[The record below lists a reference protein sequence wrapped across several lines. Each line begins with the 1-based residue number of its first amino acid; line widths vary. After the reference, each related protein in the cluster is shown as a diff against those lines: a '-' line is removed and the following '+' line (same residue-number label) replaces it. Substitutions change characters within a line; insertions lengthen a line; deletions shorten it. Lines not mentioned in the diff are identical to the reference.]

1 MIHGIRNSFLYSSSR
16 IINHSMCT
24 NGEQCSCGTGFWVK
38 NSKNEICLITNK
50 HVLKHSEDSNKFCN
64 FFDVHIWETSNGNTE
79 GKPGGFSIYR
89 FFSFTPDVPNNP
101 LDDIVCIRWPFKAYS
116 LSPSK
121 STSLKIDYF
130 FPYSIL
136 ASQNDFDNNLAVCD
150 MLAFIG
156 YPEPFYDTERQ
167 APILRSGI
175 IASDPRFNYMEKQF
189 GNCLAYEAFSL
200 GGSSGSPVFA
210 IQKGFPIGPGIKAP
224 VNFYREVKLIGINTC
239 SRHIYSEVPT
249 KQIPELT
256 VPEKQHSGIS
266 LLYKSTSILEVINH

>member
-64 FFDVHIWETSNGNTE
+64 FFDVHIWEASNGNTE
-79 GKPGGFSIYR
+79 EKPGGFSIYR

-150 MLAFIG
+150 MLAFTIRNDRLQYYVQELLQAIRG
-156 YPEPFYDTERQ
+156 LTIWKNNLEIALLTKLLAWEDHLEVQFLPF
-167 APILRSGI
+167 
-175 IASDPRFNYMEKQF
+175 KK
-189 GNCLAYEAFSL
+189 
-200 GGSSGSPVFA
+200 V
-210 IQKGFPIGPGIKAP
+210 
-224 VNFYREVKLIGINTC
+224 
-239 SRHIYSEVPT
+239 
-249 KQIPELT
+249 
-256 VPEKQHSGIS
+256 S
-266 LLYKSTSILEVINH
+266 LLVLE